1 MKKTPLVRYFA
12 YACPDIGGQLIFCVV
27 SFYLLKFYTD
37 VYGLSAA
44 TAGTILLVARCVDA
58 VDAPVWGVIFDKT
71 RSRWGKHRPWFLWLC
86 VPFALSGVA
95 MFATPDLGP
104 VAKVIYAGGTYM
116 ICSILYTGIN
126 TPVTSILVALTG
138 DSRERVVF
146 TSFRMFGSKL
156 GVLIVNLTMLKL
168 VEILGGGNDRKG
180 FTLVLTIYAVCA
192 VALFLFAF
200 SKLEERQEES
210 TKSVSILDGF
220 RALKT
225 NWMWMLVFASNLCF
239 WIAFVARIS
248 VAPYFWEYT
257 MHRKDLVGMA
267 NSLDFVSLIG
277 IFLLPWLVRLSS
289 KHTVWLLSL
298 AGSVAA
304 QFLVWQGVAQQSVPV
319 VMAGWIAGVIASGV
333 AMAIPFS
340 VLSDC
345 VDYGEWKTG
354 VRAAGLLTAVG
365 AAFCLK
371 AGGGIGGALP
381 AWILDWS
388 GYVPN
393 VEQTSRA
400 LGGIDFGFIW
410 LPAVFYLLAAVPVFF
425 YRRYERLESQVRQEL
440 ELRRQGAVV
449 SASA

>member
-1 MKKTPLVRYFA
+1 
-12 YACPDIGGQLIFCVV
+12 
-27 SFYLLKFYTD
+27 
-37 VYGLSAA
+37 
-44 TAGTILLVARCVDA
+44 
-58 VDAPVWGVIFDKT
+58 
-71 RSRWGKHRPWFLWLC
+71 
-86 VPFALSGVA
+86 
-95 MFATPDLGP
+95 
-104 VAKVIYAGGTYM
+104 
-116 ICSILYTGIN
+116 
-126 TPVTSILVALTG
+126 
-138 DSRERVVF
+138 
-146 TSFRMFGSKL
+146 MFGSKL